1 MLQLR
6 ADNISIQ
13 TTGIVAESKMAEMDK
28 QLEGTV
34 DACARKDYLLERL
47 NKRNKDRQ
55 NYLDVKLEQRS
66 KESALN
72 EGVDYFAQAF
82 GERACEIE
90 QRISTLQLDSGD
102 APLPDLSKLFGDI
115 TLQIQELQNY
125 LTASTM
131 FLSDFKIKSCQ
142 NALNALTS
150 ACDEARQRL
159 MPKKKFGFS
168 GKKTLVKQKL
178 PPALSKVDGTPKT
191 APCSSFTWT
200 IANRSNA
207 HIVLSAEQVN
217 GKDITISN
225 LHKCLVELQGHA
237 GSVQISNAN
246 QCTLL
251 CGPVSRSF
259 FAEQLNRCTVAIACQ
274 QLRLHSS
281 QSTRI
286 YLHVTCRAI
295 IEDCRQIEIDVYNYD
310 YAELESDYE
319 QSGLNKSQN
328 NYTDVADFNWLS
340 PDVHSPNWQLLK
352 DHAAPNWSAV
362 RRDFLNRISSE
373 ADVKDDASII

>member
-1 MLQLR
+1 
-6 ADNISIQ
+6 
-13 TTGIVAESKMAEMDK
+13 MAETDK
-28 QLEGTV
+28 QLEDTV
-34 DACARKDYLLERL
+34 DACPRKDYLLERL

-55 NYLDVKLEQRS
+55 NYLDIKLEQRN
-66 KESALN
+66 KETALN
-72 EGVDYFAQAF
+72 EGVDFFAQSF

-102 APLPDLSKLFGDI
+102 APLPDLTKVFGDI
-115 TLQIQELQNY
+115 TRQIQELQNY

-142 NALNALTS
+142 NVLNSLTS

-159 MPKKKFGFS
+159 LPKKKFGFS
-168 GKKTLVKQKL
+168 GKKTLAKKL
-178 PPALSKVDGTPKT
+178 PPAQSKVDGQEKT
-191 APCSSFTWT
+191 QKATSDSAFIWT
-200 IANRSNA
+200 IANRNNA
-207 HIVLSAEQVN
+207 HIVLRAEQVN

-225 LHKCLVELQGHA
+225 VHKCLVELQGHA
-237 GSVQISNAN
+237 GSVQISKAS
-246 QCTLL
+246 QCTIL

-259 FAEQLNRCTVAIACQ
+259 FAEHMERCTVAIACQ

-295 IEDCRQIEIDVYNYD
+295 IEDCRQIEVDVYNYD

-328 NYTDVADFNWLS
+328 NYTDIADFNWLS

-362 RRDFLNRISSE
+362 RRDFLNRSSGE